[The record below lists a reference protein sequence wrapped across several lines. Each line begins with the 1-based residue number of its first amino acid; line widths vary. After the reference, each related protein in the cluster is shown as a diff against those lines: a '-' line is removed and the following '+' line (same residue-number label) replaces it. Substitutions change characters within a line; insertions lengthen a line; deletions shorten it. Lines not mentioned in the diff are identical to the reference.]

1 MVIKLITFPTS
12 SASFSRI
19 LPLSFPLLLM
29 EPTQKSLHIFESP
42 AFESLTKQQISSY
55 HSPFSSVSDSA
66 SPILA
71 VAVLSVMGTVFL
83 LLGYYIFISKCC
95 SNWHHFSLLRRFS
108 SFHSQQHE
116 DPFIALS
123 PTMWNRGLEQSMIGQ
138 IPTFRFEK
146 DDEGS
151 GLYGCVVCLSE
162 FQENE
167 MLRVLPKCSHTFH
180 LDCIDVWLQSN
191 SNCPLCRTSIS
202 GTTKPPI
209 DHIVAPS
216 SSPQNSQLLSNS
228 LMGSDED
235 FVVIE
240 LGSEDEV
247 VSSTGQQ
254 ESTISREALVQQ
266 PRYHSPKKL
275 EHKVGKSKTRKCHHV
290 SIMGD
295 EGINVRAKD
304 EQFFIQPIR
313 RSFSMDSAA
322 DQQLYLTV
330 QMIIHQDRQINESSS
345 SSSAENDSR
354 NRRSFF
360 PFRSGRGFKN
370 TILPLES
377 DM

>member
-1 MVIKLITFPTS
+1 MEPAQKHLHSFESHALPPIKNQQFPTH
-12 SASFSRI
+12 
-19 LPLSFPLLLM
+19 
-29 EPTQKSLHIFESP
+29 Q
-42 AFESLTKQQISSY
+42 Y
-55 HSPFSSVSDSA
+55 PFSTVSDSA

-71 VAVLSVMGTVFL
+71 VAVLSVMGTAFL
-83 LLGYYIFISKCC
+83 LLGYYIFINKCC
-95 SNWHHFSLLRRFS
+95 SNWHQFSLLRRFS
-108 SFHSQQHE
+108 SFHTQQHE

-123 PTMWNRGLEQSMIGQ
+123 PTMWNRGLEESMIRE
-138 IPTFRFEK
+138 IPAFQFER
-146 DDEGS
+146 DG
-151 GLYGCVVCLSE
+151 GGRGIYGCVVCLSE
-162 FQENE
+162 FQDNE

-180 LDCIDVWLQSN
+180 LDCIDIWLQSN

-240 LGSEDEV
+240 LGGEDEV
-247 VSSTGQQ
+247 VSSAGQQ
-254 ESTISREALVQQ
+254 ERTVSREVLVQQ
-266 PRYHSPKKL
+266 QPRNHSPKKF
-275 EHKVGKSKTRKCHHV
+275 ENKVGKSKTRKCHHV

-295 EGINVRAKD
+295 EGINVREKD
-304 EQFFIQPIR
+304 DQFFIQPIR

-330 QMIIHQDRQINESSS
+330 QMIIHQGSQITESSS
-345 SSSAENDSR
+345 TTAESDSR
-354 NRRSFF
+354 NRRSFL

-370 TILPLES
+370 AILPLES
-377 DM
+377 DL

>member
-1 MVIKLITFPTS
+1 
-12 SASFSRI
+12 
-19 LPLSFPLLLM
+19 M

-275 EHKVGKSKTRKCHHV
+275 ENKVGKSKTRKCHHV

>member
-1 MVIKLITFPTS
+1 
-12 SASFSRI
+12 
-19 LPLSFPLLLM
+19 M
-29 EPTQKSLHIFESP
+29 EPTQKSLHSFESQVLLS
-42 AFESLTKQQISSY
+42 FKNQQISTY
-55 HSPFSSVSDSA
+55 QSPFSTVSDSA

-95 SNWHHFSLLRRFS
+95 SNWHQFSLLRRFS
-108 SFHSQQHE
+108 SFHTQQHE

-123 PTMWNRGLEQSMIGQ
+123 PTMWNRGLEESMIRQ
-138 IPTFRFEK
+138 IPAFQFER
-146 DDEGS
+146 DGEGS
-151 GLYGCVVCLSE
+151 GIYGCVVCLSE

-180 LDCIDVWLQSN
+180 LDCIDIWLQSN

-202 GTTKPPI
+202 GTTKPPL

-216 SSPQNSQLLSNS
+216 SSPQNSQLLTNS

-240 LGSEDEV
+240 LGGEDEV
-247 VSSTGQQ
+247 VSSAGQQ
-254 ESTISREALVQQ
+254 ESTVSREVLVQQ
-266 PRYHSPKKL
+266 PRCHSPKKF
-275 EHKVGKSKTRKCHHV
+275 ENKVAKPKTRKCHHV

-295 EGINVRAKD
+295 EGIDIRVKD
-304 EQFFIQPIR
+304 DQFFIQPIR

-322 DQQLYLTV
+322 NQQLYLTV
-330 QMIIHQDRQINESSS
+330 QMIIHQGRQITESSS
-345 SSSAENDSR
+345 SSNAESDSR

-360 PFRSGRGFKN
+360 PFRSGRGLKN
-370 TILPLES
+370 AILPLES